1 MNVTPVR
8 PPGFNYPGRDTSS
21 ELFCEQIPLG
31 RIAQRF
37 GTPAYIYSQAAIHE
51 RYRLFDAAFE
61 NVQHTVCYSV
71 KANSN
76 LRILSLLAKLGAG
89 FDVVSGGELARV
101 LRAAGKRAAG
111 RTVFSGVGKTA
122 DEMDAALKAGILVFN
137 IESEGE
143 LRLLA
148 RRARAL
154 RKRAAV
160 ALRLNPDVA
169 AETHAYIST
178 GRREHKFGVPIDD
191 ALRLYRMAK
200 RERFLDPI
208 GVSVHIGSQ
217 ITSMQPFAAAVGR
230 ISELV
235 RELRAERIKISLVD
249 AGGGL
254 GIPYDHA
261 ERDFAATASAYAEAV
276 SRPLRGLDVHL
287 LLEPGRAI
295 IGPAGVLL
303 TRILYIKQNGNK
315 RFVVC
320 DAAMNDLL
328 RPALYQAFHEIVPVA
343 THSVTNES
351 GGLVD
356 VVGPVCETGDFL
368 ARDRNLPQLK
378 EGDLLAVLDAG
389 AYGMALA
396 SNYNS
401 RPRPAE
407 VLVDGANAKLIRKRE
422 TLQAMLAAES

>member
-1 MNVTPVR
+1 MNATPVR
-8 PPGFNYPGRDTSS
+8 PPGFNYQDGRKSS
-21 ELFCEQIPLG
+21 QLFCEEVPLA

-37 GTPAYIYSQAAIHE
+37 ATPAYVYSQSAIIE
-51 RYRLFDAAFE
+51 RFRLFDSAFRD
-61 NVQHTVCYSV
+61 VPHTVCYSV

-76 LRILSLLAKLGAG
+76 LTILGLLAKLGAG

-101 LRAAGKRAAG
+101 LRATGKHAANSV
-111 RTVFSGVGKTA
+111 VFSGVGKTA
-122 DEMDAALKAGILVFN
+122 GEMDVALKAGILLFN
-137 IESEGE
+137 VESEGE

-148 RRARAL
+148 RRAAAL
-154 RKRAAV
+154 KKKAAM
-160 ALRLNPDVA
+160 AIRLNPDVA
-169 AETHAYIST
+169 AETHPYVST

-191 ALRLYRMAK
+191 ALRLYRIAK
-200 RERFLDPI
+200 RERSLDPI

-235 RELRAERIKISLVD
+235 RELRADGIKVRLVD

-261 ERDFAATASAYAEAV
+261 ERDFAATVAAYAEAV

-295 IGPAGVLL
+295 IGPAGILL
-303 TRILYIKQNGNK
+303 TRVLYVKQSAGK

-328 RPALYQAFHEIVPVA
+328 RPALYQALHEIVPVL
-343 THSVTNES
+343 VDQRKNET
-351 GGLVD
+351 GLAD

-368 ARDRNLPQLK
+368 ARDRELPELG
-378 EGDLLAVLDAG
+378 EGELLAVLDAG

-407 VLVDGANAKLIRKRE
+407 ILVGGSKTKLIRKRE
-422 TLQAMLAAES
+422 TLQAMFAVEN

>member
-1 MNVTPVR
+1 MDATPLR
-8 PPGFNYPGRDTSS
+8 PPGFNYRGIRNSS
-21 ELFCEQIPLG
+21 ELFCEGVALV
-31 RIAQRF
+31 RVAKRF
-37 GTPAYIYSQAAIHE
+37 GTPAYVYSQATIVE
-51 RYRLFDAAFE
+51 RYRQFDSAFR
-61 NVQHTVCYSV
+61 NVPHTVCYSV

-76 LRILSLLAKLGAG
+76 LKVLGLLAKMGAS

-101 LRAAGKRAAG
+101 LRAAGKGAAAKI
-111 RTVFSGVGKTA
+111 VFSGVGKTA
-122 DEMDAALKAGILVFN
+122 EEIDAALKAGILLFN
-137 IESEGE
+137 VESEGE
-143 LRLLA
+143 LHLLA
-148 RRARAL
+148 RHARSL

-169 AETHAYIST
+169 AETHPYVST
-178 GRREHKFGVPIDD
+178 GRSEHKFGVPIDD
-191 ALRLYRMAK
+191 ALRLYRIAK
-200 RERFLDPI
+200 RERFLDPV

-217 ITSMQPFAAAVGR
+217 ITSMQPFSAAVGR

-235 RELRAERIKISLVD
+235 RELRAEGIKISLVD

-261 ERDFAATASAYAEAV
+261 ERDFAATVAAYAEAI
-276 SRPLRGLDVHL
+276 SRPLRCLDVRL
-287 LLEPGRAI
+287 LLEPGRAV

-303 TRILYIKQNGNK
+303 TRVLYIKQNGAK

-328 RPALYQAFHEIVPVA
+328 RPALYQAFHEIVPALVNDG
-343 THSVTNES
+343 SES
-351 GGLVD
+351 AERPAD

-368 ARDRNLPQLK
+368 ARDRNLPTLK
-378 EGDLLAVLDAG
+378 ECDLLAVLDVG

-407 VLVDGANAKLIRKRE
+407 LLVDGSRIRLIRKRE
-422 TLQAMLAAES
+422 TLEAMLAGER

>member
-8 PPGFNYPGRDTSS
+8 PPGFNYPSRNTSS

-407 VLVDGANAKLIRKRE
+407 VLVDRSNAKLIRKRE

>member
-407 VLVDGANAKLIRKRE
+407 VLVDRSNAKLIRKRE

>member
-1 MNVTPVR
+1 MDSTPLR
-8 PPGFNYPGRDTSS
+8 PPGFNYRSSRDSS
-21 ELFCEQIPLG
+21 EVFCEGVALA
-31 RIAQRF
+31 RVAKRN
-37 GTPAYIYSQAAIHE
+37 GTPAYVYSQATIVE
-51 RYRLFDAAFE
+51 RYRHFDSAFR
-61 NVQHTVCYSV
+61 NVPHTVCYSV

-76 LRILSLLAKLGAG
+76 LNILGLLAKLGAG
-89 FDVVSGGELARV
+89 FDAVSGGELARV
-101 LRAAGKRAAG
+101 LRAAGKGAAAKI
-111 RTVFSGVGKTA
+111 VFSGVGKTPE
-122 DEMDAALKAGILVFN
+122 EMDAALKAGILLFN
-137 IESEGE
+137 VESEGE
-143 LRLLA
+143 LHLLA
-148 RRARAL
+148 RRARSL

-169 AETHAYIST
+169 AETHPYVST
-178 GRREHKFGVPIDD
+178 GRREHKFGVPIDG
-191 ALRLYRMAK
+191 ALRLYRIAK
-200 RERFLDPI
+200 RERFLDPV

-235 RELRAERIKISLVD
+235 RELRADGIRISLVD

-261 ERDFAATASAYAEAV
+261 ERDFAATAAAYAEAI
-276 SRPLRGLDVHL
+276 SRPLRGLEIHL

-303 TRILYIKQNGNK
+303 TRVLYVKQNGSK

-328 RPALYQAFHEIVPVA
+328 RPALYQAFHEIIPVLA
-343 THSVTNES
+343 ND
-351 GGLVD
+351 GCGDAQRLAD

-368 ARDRNLPQLK
+368 ARDRNLPELK
-378 EGDLLAVLDAG
+378 EGDLLAVLDVG
-389 AYGMALA
+389 AYGMSLA

-407 VLVDGANAKLIRKRE
+407 VLVDASKIRLIRKRE

>member
-8 PPGFNYPGRDTSS
+8 PPGFNYHGKRASS
-21 ELFCEQIPLG
+21 ELLCEQIPLG

-37 GTPAYIYSQAAIHE
+37 GTPAYIYSQAAIVE
-51 RYRLFDAAFE
+51 RYRLFDAAFG

-76 LRILSLLAKLGAG
+76 LSILRVLARAGAG
-89 FDVVSGGELARV
+89 FDVVSVGELARV
-101 LRAAGKRAAG
+101 LRAGGKRAAG
-111 RTVFSGVGKTA
+111 RTVFSGVGKMA
-122 DEMDAALKAGILVFN
+122 DEMDAALNAGILVFN

-148 RRARAL
+148 RRARSL

-160 ALRLNPDVA
+160 AMRLNPDVA
-169 AETHAYIST
+169 ADTHAYIST

-200 RERFLDPI
+200 RERFLYPI

-235 RELRAERIKISLVD
+235 RELRAEGIKISLVD

-261 ERDFAATASAYAEAV
+261 ERDFAATVAAYAEAV
-276 SRPLRGLDVHL
+276 SRPLRGLDAHL

-303 TRILYIKQNGNK
+303 TRVLYTKQNGSK

-328 RPALYQAFHEIVPVA
+328 RPALYQAFHEIVPVE
-343 THSVTNES
+343 THSGTNEA

-368 ARDRNLPQLK
+368 ARDRNLPELK

-407 VLVDGANAKLIRKRE
+407 VLVDGANAKVIRKRE
-422 TLQAMLAAES
+422 TLKAMLAAES